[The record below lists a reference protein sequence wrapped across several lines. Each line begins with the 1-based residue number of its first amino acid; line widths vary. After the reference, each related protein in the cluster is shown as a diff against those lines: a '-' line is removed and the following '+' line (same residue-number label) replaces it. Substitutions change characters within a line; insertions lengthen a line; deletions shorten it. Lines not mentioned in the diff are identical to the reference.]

1 MLIQRYVSVLINK
14 NFMFKLKLSIKMF
27 EFVQA
32 YDLF

>member
-14 NFMFKLKLSIKMF
+14 ILMFKLKLSIKMF
-27 EFVQA
+27 EFVQV